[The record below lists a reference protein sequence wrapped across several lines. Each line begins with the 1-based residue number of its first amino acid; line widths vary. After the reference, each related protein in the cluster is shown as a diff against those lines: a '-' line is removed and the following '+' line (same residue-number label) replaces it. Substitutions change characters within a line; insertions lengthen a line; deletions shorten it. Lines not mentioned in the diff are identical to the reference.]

1 MNSQKKTI
9 VYGFGITGQS
19 IVSYLIKK
27 NHKLL
32 VIDNKKF
39 SEDQKSLFKK
49 NNIEYSE
56 NENEITDFSIIEQ
69 CFVSPGVDLRKSFI
83 QKCIK
88 SNTPVRNDTFFLN
101 QIDRKKTKII
111 GITGTNGKT
120 TFCSLLTSILSF
132 NDLKSIAV
140 GNIGV
145 PILNLLMT
153 PNEFDYIVVELSSY
167 QIEVL
172 DKETIFDYG
181 VILNIEPDHLDRYN
195 SFIDYKNAK
204 LKLAN
209 HSKTILYDKKSAIVN
224 EHSKAI
230 SIDLK
235 DFHIEEINTNFFIFK
250 NQNKTFRIDTP
261 YLKGIHNVKN
271 ILYLLKLLEIMNC
284 NIPFEKIR
292 RFFKNQ
298 KGIPH
303 RFEYISI
310 NKNYIFINDS
320 KATNLASSIS
330 ALNSVNGKIHLLF
343 GGDLKNQS
351 LDGIENFFNEKLISL
366 NLFGKDAMIIKDY
379 LKNKKIKFD
388 MKCFVSLEAILVS
401 IKQMIKKDEI
411 ILLSPGCA
419 SQDMFMNYQDRGNQ
433 FVELCKKIF

>member
-1 MNSQKKTI
+1 MNFQKKTI

-19 IVSYLIKK
+19 IVSYLLKK
-27 NHKLL
+27 NHKLI
-32 VIDNKKF
+32 VIDNKKL
-39 SEDQKSLFKK
+39 SEDQKSFFKN

-56 NENEITDFSIIEQ
+56 NENEINDLSIIEQ
-69 CFVSPGVDLRKSFI
+69 CFVSPGVDLRKSFF
-83 QKCIK
+83 QECIK
-88 SNTPVRNDTFFLN
+88 NKVPIRNDTFFFN
-101 QIDRKKTKII
+101 QIDRKKTKLI

-120 TFCSLLTSILSF
+120 TFCSLLASILSF

-145 PILNLLMT
+145 PILNISTT

-172 DKETIFDYG
+172 DKVTVFDYG
-181 VILNIEPDHLDRYN
+181 VILNIEPDHLDRYD

-209 HSKTILYDKKSAIVN
+209 HSKTILYDKESVVVN
-224 EHSKAI
+224 EHNNAFPI
-230 SIDLK
+230 ALK
-235 DFHIEEINTNFFIFK
+235 DFQIKEINTNFFTFK
-250 NQNKTFRIDTP
+250 DQNKIYRIDTP
-261 YLKGIHNVKN
+261 YLKGVHNVKN
-271 ILYLLKLLEIMNC
+271 IMYLLKLLEIMNC
-284 NIPFEKIR
+284 NISFEKVR
-292 RFFKNQ
+292 KFFRNQ

-303 RFEYISI
+303 RFEYLSI

-330 ALNSVNGKIHLLF
+330 ALNSLNGKIHLLF
-343 GGDLKNQS
+343 GGDLKNQP
-351 LDGIENFFNEKLISL
+351 LDGIEKFFNEKLISL
-366 NLFGKDAMIIKDY
+366 NLYGKDAMIIKDY
-379 LKNKKIKFD
+379 LINKKIKFN
-388 MKCFVSLEAILVS
+388 MKCFVSLEDILES
-401 IKQMIKKDEI
+401 IKKIIKKDEI

-419 SQDMFMNYQDRGNQ
+419 SQDMFKNYQDRGNQ